1 MHLHRSQCFHCVK
14 TDTVH
19 KTRYLSEIT
28 RLTHPTSFLLKNAFK
43 RRKTLVLALVGLVL
57 HNSMHLHRS
66 QCFHCVKTD
75 TVHKTRYLREI
86 TRFSASNVVFAKNAF
101 KRRKT
106 LVLALVSLVMHN
118 SMHLH
123 RSQCFHCVK
132 TDTVHKTRYLRE
144 ITRFSASNVVFA
156 EKRV

>member
-1 MHLHRSQCFHCVK
+1 MIQCICTVPSAFIALKPILCIKRVIYAKKRVLAHL
-14 TDTVH
+14 
-19 KTRYLSEIT
+19 
-28 RLTHPTSFLLKNAFK
+28 TSFLLKNAFK
-43 RRKTLVLALVGLVL
+43 RRKTLVLALVSLVL
-57 HNSMHLHRS
+57 
-66 QCFHCVKTD
+66 
-75 TVHKTRYLREI
+75 
-86 TRFSASNVVFAKNAF
+86 
-101 KRRKT
+101 
-106 LVLALVSLVMHN
+106 HN

>member
-1 MHLHRSQCFHCVK
+1 MFECHVRFERIFASK
-14 TDTVH
+14 
-19 KTRYLSEIT
+19 I
-28 RLTHPTSFLLKNAFK
+28 LTWAVAVTSFLLKNAFK
-43 RRKTLVLALVGLVL
+43 RRKTLV
-57 HNSMHLHRS
+57 S
-66 QCFHCVKTD
+66 
-75 TVHKTRYLREI
+75 
-86 TRFSASNVVFAKNAF
+86 
-101 KRRKT
+101 
-106 LVLALVSLVMHN
+106 ALVSLVLHN

>member
-1 MHLHRSQCFHCVK
+1 
-14 TDTVH
+14 
-19 KTRYLSEIT
+19 
-28 RLTHPTSFLLKNAFK
+28 
-43 RRKTLVLALVGLVL
+43 
-57 HNSMHLHRS
+57 MHLHRS

-86 TRFSASNVVFAKNAF
+86 TRFSASNVVLLKNAF

-106 LVLALVSLVMHN
+106 LVLALVSLVLHN
-118 SMHLH
+118 SMHLQ

-144 ITRFSASNVVFA
+144 ITRFSASNVVLLKNAF
-156 EKRV
+156 KRRKTLVLALVSLVLHNSMHLHCSQCFHCVKTDTVH